1 MSGYMRKLRLKTVI
15 RIFSAAVI
23 LLSAGSMPV
32 RAQRD
37 TAFWFALPKT
47 QAIAPNYST
56 TLTLSIFGTTPTNYT
71 LERPA
76 LNLPPSTGDTPAP
89 FACNF
94 WLGGFSMNFNN
105 ADSVCHYNTVSD
117 YGYYY
122 HTSTECQG
130 RLVIANENSGSY
142 MLKGSNA
149 LGTRFM
155 IPAQWQ
161 FPNHSQFPESRNSVE
176 VIATENNTVITVT
189 PSVDLYGGT
198 HPAGVPFN
206 ISLNRGQVYCFAAA
220 SQSPEG
226 HLGGSEITSNKP
238 VAVNLTDDAVTSDGV
253 HFDIVGDQLIPED
266 EAGTDYIAVP
276 APSAA
281 MNQHNGQSNDYA
293 LIYTLE
299 NNTEVTVYQSG
310 TPTQYQNL
318 QRGDRRAYHFESLS
332 PAFISSTKPI
342 LVFQLTGSHNE
353 LAGSM
358 LTPLT
363 CHGSHVISYSG
374 YPPSN
379 GAYTFV
385 KHFVTYI
392 CKEEY
397 INGFQSGNYITYSGN
412 QPFVLNEVLSLD
424 TLTWHAIPG
433 SDLRYARLEQEWSGE
448 PCFYTSNSLGPFYT
462 HVLDYSGN
470 NTAIHGDFSS
480 YIADFPRP
488 SSLAWDT
495 LTMPTSYCPGEDIAL
510 TYLAER
516 VENIQVFGPDQQ
528 EITADTLFNVSP
540 EQSGYYIV
548 TGVPMSGCHPYI
560 ADTVWLEVFHDTLTV
575 LQPQVCKGRPY
586 QNYGFLI
593 PAEETDSVGRI
604 ISDTLFLQSSHGCD
618 STVVLQLTVV
628 EQPEVEISVSEGDF
642 CDIGELVLTALS
654 EANDFLWNTGDET
667 PFISATHSGHYTVTA
682 SIGDCHATAST
693 DIPFCDLEVYLP
705 NAITP
710 SRSDGLNDCLR
721 LPELLI
727 HKISDFSMSIFN
739 RWGEQ
744 IFVTDD
750 PHFSWCGETA
760 HISDVYV
767 YQLRLKDQNG
777 KPFVYRGIITVL

>member
-744 IFVTDD
+744 VFVTDD
-750 PHFSWCGETA
+750 PHFTWCGEVA

>member
-1 MSGYMRKLRLKTVI
+1 M
-15 RIFSAAVI
+15 AVI
-23 LLSAGSMPV
+23 LLSVRSMPIW
-32 RAQRD
+32 AQRD

-47 QAIAPNYST
+47 QAIGSNYST
-56 TLTLSIFGTTPTNYT
+56 TLTLSIFGTTTTTYT

-76 LNLPPSTGDTPAP
+76 LNSPPSLGDTPAP
-89 FACNF
+89 FVCNF

-105 ADSVCHYNTVSD
+105 ADSVCPYNTVSD

-130 RLVIANENSGSY
+130 RLVISNENSGSF

-206 ISLNRGQVYCFAAA
+206 VSLNRGQVYCFAAA

-238 VAVNLTDDAVTSDGV
+238 VAVNLTDDAVTPDGA

-266 EAGTDYIAVP
+266 EAGTDYIVVP

-281 MNQHNGQSNDYA
+281 MNQHNGQNNDYA

-310 TPTQYQNL
+310 APTQYQNL
-318 QRGDRRAYHFESLS
+318 QRGDRRAYHFESFS

-363 CHGSHVISYSG
+363 CHGSHVINYSG
-374 YPPSN
+374 YPPSS
-379 GAYTFV
+379 GLYTFV

-392 CKEEY
+392 CKGEY
-397 INGFQSGNYITYSGN
+397 INGFQSGNYISYSAN
-412 QPFVLNEVLSLD
+412 QPFVLNEELPLD
-424 TLTWHAIPG
+424 TLTWHTIPG
-433 SDLRYARLEQEWSGE
+433 TDLQYARLEQEWTGE
-448 PCFYTSNSLGPFYT
+448 PCFFTSNSLGPFYT

-495 LTMPTSYCPGEDIAL
+495 LTMPTSYCPGEDINL
-510 TYLAER
+510 SYIAER
-516 VENIQVFGPDQQ
+516 VENIHVFGPDQQ
-528 EITADTLFNVSP
+528 EITEDTLFNVSP
-540 EQSGYYIV
+540 GQSGYYIV
-548 TGVPMSGCHPYI
+548 MGVPMSGCHPFI
-560 ADTVWLEVFHDTLTV
+560 SDTVLLEVFHDTLTH
-575 LQPQVCKGRPY
+575 LEAEVCCNKPF
-586 QNYGFLI
+586 QNYGFWI
-593 PAEETDSVGRI
+593 SAEQTDSVGRI
-604 ISDTLFLQSSHGCD
+604 IHDTLFLQTSHGCD
-618 STVVLQLTVV
+618 STVALQLTVV
-628 EQPEVEISVSEGDF
+628 DQPTVEILVPEDDF
-642 CDIGELVLTALS
+642 CDVGEIVLTALS
-654 EANDFLWNTGDET
+654 GASEYLWSTGAET
-667 PFISATHSGHYTVTA
+667 PFISAVQSGHYTVTA
-682 SIGDCHATAST
+682 SIGDCFATASA
-693 DIPFCDLEVYLP
+693 DIPPCDLAVYLP
-705 NAITP
+705 NTITP

-727 HKISDFSMSIFN
+727 HKISDFSLSLYD

-744 IFVTDD
+744 VFATDD
-750 PHFSWCGETA
+750 PHFTWCGEGV
-760 HISDVYV
+760 HLSDVYV
-767 YQLRLKDQNG
+767 YVLRIKDMNG
-777 KPFVYRGIITVL
+777 KPFVYRGTLTVL